1 VKSVFR
7 AGTWCPAT
15 FDQTA
20 ASLWVMPGKYHI
32 TAKAVARVDDEHLI
46 GEVWARITCRPY
58 RDPLGD
64 EQWIALDQSQTEV
77 SDDGPDVATISLEG
91 VTTVTSSGDMIR
103 FVCRDSDTAGAGYDS
118 MDQIKLFAQQVG
130 SYESAVIAAPSCSA
144 AAASRPP
151 RFPTQA
157 ARSAPATRSPAAPC
171 ASWRRPDVC
180 RGRFLAPAAD
190 GAAT

>member
-1 VKSVFR
+1 MKSVFR
-7 AGTWCPAT
+7 AGTWFPAT

-46 GEVWARITCRPY
+46 GEVWAGITCRLY

-64 EQWIALDQSQTEV
+64 GQSIALDQSQTEV
-77 SDDGPDVATISLEG
+77 SDDGPDLATISLEG
-91 VTTVTSSGDMIR
+91 VTTVTSSGDRIE

-130 SYESAVIAAPSCSA
+130 SYESAVI
-144 AAASRPP
+144 
-151 RFPTQA
+151 
-157 ARSAPATRSPAAPC
+157 
-171 ASWRRPDVC
+171 
-180 RGRFLAPAAD
+180 G
-190 GAAT
+190 G